1 METIF
6 GLHPKL
12 SSGEIK
18 INDRQLKLESASDAI
33 NEGIV
38 LVPED
43 RKLQGL
49 SIGQS
54 VRPNMSITI
63 LKQLERWGIM
73 LNRKKEMEMSQKIHS
88 ATSH

>member
-1 METIF
+1 MVMLMFGLTAGRTELMETIF

-18 INDRQLKLESASDAI
+18 IDDKPVKLQSVSDAI
-33 NEGIV
+33 NAGIV

-49 SIGQS
+49 STGQA

-63 LKQLERWGIM
+63 LKQLER
-73 LNRKKEMEMSQKIHS
+73 
-88 ATSH
+88 